1 MAYGDLNAENAEAI
15 TFAHMA
21 NGNTTAKNA
30 KKPRLVLYASTANSR
45 TNATTA
51 RPGAGVHMVLESIYF
66 PSR

>member
-1 MAYGDLNAENAEAI
+1 M
-15 TFAHMA
+15 T

-51 RPGAGVHMVLESIYF
+51 RPGAARLQAHKHHPFSNPVQIIINII
-66 PSR
+66 